1 MSKMV
6 TWVIFLEPILITVN
20 IERKISWQ
28 YQSATKKWAR
38 LYLYKGPTNS
48 KKCDMAQFV
57 MVTFKLSN
65 LILSAHSKYVHLLG
79 LIHNK
84 ASSQKTCAQIRCIIY
99 GLKIRSVT
107 LSMSRTHQHFLCIS
121 SL

>member
-38 LYLYKGPTNS
+38 LYLYKGPTIS

-65 LILSAHSKYVHLLG
+65 LILSAHSKYVYLLG

-84 ASSQKTCAQIRCIIY
+84 ANSQKTCAQIGCIIY
-99 GLKIRSVT
+99 GLKIGSIT